1 MTKKILII
9 ITQSEWGGAQ
19 RYVYD
24 LAVGLKEK
32 GYDVTVAAGSHPPYA
47 PPRVP
52 SRSRDPV
59 RGTGGEADAL
69 FVKLKQ
75 KEIKTATFKN
85 LVRLVNPFKDIPAV
99 FEMFRYIK
107 ERRFDVVHLN
117 SSKAGAIG
125 SIAAKLAGC
134 KKVVYTAH
142 GFVFNEHLPSLL
154 KMFYILAEIFAS
166 FFRDRIIT
174 VSEFDRLCAL
184 KYNIAPDEKL
194 ITIHNGVDDGSFL
207 SKEEARKIILA
218 KAGVSPGNEVKL
230 VGCIANFYKNKG
242 LEFLL
247 HTAQEVTRKHR
258 DVLFFVIGDGAERV
272 ELEKK
277 IDELGLKNNFFL
289 LGHIPEAEKY
299 LPAFDIY
306 VSASLKEGLS
316 YSLLSATLAGV
327 PIVATRAGGNP
338 EIIQNNISGFLVELA
353 NPLALARVLE
363 NLLADASLGQKM
375 SSAAR
380 VYVLEKFKLSEMIS
394 KTISLYEL

>member
-1 MTKKILII
+1 MIKKILII
-9 ITQSEWGGAQ
+9 ITQAEWGGAQ

-24 LAVGLKEK
+24 LAVGLKAK
-32 GYDVTVAAGSHPPYA
+32 GYAVEAGA
-47 PPRVP
+47 
-52 SRSRDPV
+52 
-59 RGTGGEADAL
+59 GGVGAL
-69 FVKLKQ
+69 TEKLKS
-75 KEIKTATFKN
+75 AGVLCHVFKN
-85 LVRLVNPFKDIPAV
+85 LVREINPVKDIGAI
-99 FEMFRYIK
+99 FEIRRYVK
-107 ERRFDVVHLN
+107 DNKFDVVHTN

-142 GFVFNEHLPSLL
+142 GFVFNEHLPALL

-166 FFRDRIIT
+166 FFRDHIIT

-184 KYNIAPDEKL
+184 KYNIAPADKL
-194 ITIHNGVDDGSFL
+194 VTIHNGVDDGSFL
-207 SKEEARKIILA
+207 PKEEARKIILA
-218 KAGVSPGNEVKL
+218 KAGVSPGNEAKL

-258 DVLFFVIGDGAERV
+258 DVLFFVIGDGALRA

-316 YSLLSATLAGV
+316 YSLLSASLAGV
-327 PIVATRAGGNP
+327 PIVATSVGGNP
-338 EIIQNNISGFLVELA
+338 EIIQNNISGFLVEPA
-353 NPLALARVLE
+353 NPVALARALE
-363 NLLADASLGQKM
+363 NLLSDPALGPKM
-375 SSAAR
+375 SVAGRS
-380 VYVLEKFKLSEMIS
+380 YVLENFKFEDMLD
-394 KTISLYEL
+394 KTIKTYN